1 MSVRRKDNAYRTL
14 ILAPWGRDAKVAA
27 AILAEASIENVIC
40 NDMPSLM
47 RDLEGGAAM
56 ALIVEEALH
65 HHDYG
70 DLGRWIEAQP
80 AWSDLPIII
89 LARRGGG
96 LERNPAASRYTRALG
111 NVTFLERPF
120 HPTTLVS
127 VVQTAMRGRRRQ
139 YEARERLDELR
150 SAEERFRTLAENIPT
165 LCWMASPDGHV
176 FWFNSRWYEYTG
188 AEVGAHDG
196 WAWTEAVAPEAV
208 ARVTERWRRRL
219 AAGEPFEMTFPLR
232 DADGAFRPFLTQ
244 VVPMRDSQGRI
255 FRWFGTNTNV
265 SREHQDRERLRLM
278 VNELNHRVKNT
289 LATIQ
294 AIAAMTLRGEEDA
307 ETVRN
312 NLTAR
317 ILALSKAHDV
327 LTDTQWSGAELSE
340 IAALAAI
347 PYGATKDG
355 GRIST
360 QGPPVQLPPKTA
372 IAVALAFHELATNA
386 AKYGALSAETGRVSL
401 AWSLAYGRGSTLLRI
416 VWRETGGPPVTPPKR
431 TGFGTRLIK
440 RGLAA
445 DLNGSVQIEY
455 PPEGVV
461 CVITA
466 QLPDVDAT
474 GDMSTP
480 ADSGPDWY
488 APFAESI
495 DADGF

>member
-1 MSVRRKDNAYRTL
+1 MSVRRKDHAFRAL

-27 AILAEASIENVIC
+27 AILQEAGVENAIC
-40 NDMPSLM
+40 TDMPCLIS
-47 RDLEGGAAM
+47 DLQEGAAL

-65 HHDYG
+65 DQDYG
-70 DLGRWIEAQP
+70 DLARWVEAQP
-80 AWSDLPIII
+80 AWSDFPIII
-89 LARRGGG
+89 LAPRGGG
-96 LERNPAASRYTRALG
+96 LERNPAAERYVRALG

-188 AEVGAHDG
+188 ARPGEHEGWGWASAHDPQTLP
-196 WAWTEAVAPEAV
+196 A
-208 ARVTERWRRRL
+208 VTERWRHSL
-219 AAGEPFEMTFPLR
+219 ETGEPFEMTFPLR
-232 DADGAFRPFLTQ
+232 GADGVFRPFLTQ
-244 VVPMRDSQGRI
+244 VVPMRDAQGRI

-265 SREHQDRERLRLM
+265 SREHRDRERLRLM

-294 AIAAMTLRGEEDA
+294 AIAAMTLRGEENPQ
-307 ETVRN
+307 TVRD

-347 PYGATKDG
+347 PFGASSDG
-355 GRIST
+355 GRIKAN
-360 QGPPVQLPPKTA
+360 GPPVRLPPKTA

-386 AKYGALSAETGRVSL
+386 AKYGALSGETGRVSL
-401 AWSLAYGRGSTLLRI
+401 TWTLGYGRGSTSLRI
-416 VWRETGGPPVTPPKR
+416 VWRETGGPPVTPPNR

-445 DLNGSVQIEY
+445 DLNGSVQIDY

-466 QLPDVDAT
+466 EMPDVDVA
-474 GDMSTP
+474 GEMST
-480 ADSGPDWY
+480 AAKSGWDWVDLY
-488 APFAESI
+488 T
-495 DADGF
+495 DGRARDGG

>member
-1 MSVRRKDNAYRTL
+1 MSVRRKDNAYRAL

-27 AILAEASIENVIC
+27 TILDEANIDNVIC
-40 NDMPSLM
+40 NDMPCLM
-47 RDLEGGAAM
+47 QDLEEGAAL
-56 ALIVEEALH
+56 ALIVEETLQEN
-65 HHDYG
+65 DYG
-70 DLGRWIEAQP
+70 DLARWIEAQSP
-80 AWSDLPIII
+80 WSDFPIVI
-89 LARRGGG
+89 LAQRGGG

-139 YEARERLDELR
+139 YEARERLEELR

-188 AEVGAHDG
+188 ARPGEHDG
-196 WAWTEAVAPEAV
+196 WDWSEALDAEALP
-208 ARVTERWRRRL
+208 AVTDRWRHCL
-219 AAGEPFEMTFPLR
+219 ATGEPFEMTFPLR
-232 DADGAFRPFLTQ
+232 GADGEFRPFLTQ
-244 VVPMRDSQGRI
+244 VVPMRDAQGRI

-265 SREHQDRERLRLM
+265 SREHRDRERLRLM

-294 AIAAMTLRGEEDA
+294 AIAVMTLRGEEDPQ
-307 ETVRN
+307 TVRD
-312 NLTAR
+312 NLTDR

-347 PYGATKDG
+347 PFGAASDG
-355 GRIST
+355 GRIRTS
-360 QGPPVQLPPKTA
+360 GPPVRLPPKTA

-386 AKYGALSAETGRVSL
+386 AKYGALCSETGRVSL
-401 AWSLAYGRGSTLLRI
+401 TWSLAYGRGSTTLRI

-466 QLPDVDAT
+466 ELLDVDAA
-474 GDMSTP
+474 GDMS
-480 ADSGPDWY
+480 ASGDRGASYPYTDECTTDR
-488 APFAESI
+488 P
-495 DADGF
+495 